1 MASAYMPLDQGV
13 LDVQV
18 RVLEQALHS
27 PEYRFNAAAR
37 AVFEARLITL
47 RLASIATEAPL
58 AQARTLSAR
67 LAKQA
72 RT

>member
-1 MASAYMPLDQGV
+1 MATDQGV

-27 PEYRFNAAAR
+27 PEYKFNSMAR
-37 AVFEARLITL
+37 AVFEARLVTL
-47 RLASIATEAPL
+47 RLASIAAETPL
-58 AQARTLSAR
+58 AQPRTLNTR

-72 RT
+72 RA

>member
-1 MASAYMPLDQGV
+1 MATDQGV

-27 PEYRFNAAAR
+27 PEYKFNAAAR

-47 RLASIATEAPL
+47 RLASIAAEAPL
-58 AQARTLSAR
+58 AQVQTFNTR

>member
-1 MASAYMPLDQGV
+1 MATDQSV

-27 PEYRFNAAAR
+27 PEFKFNAAAR

-47 RLASIATEAPL
+47 RLASIAAEAPL
-58 AQARTLSAR
+58 TQARTFNAR

>member
-1 MASAYMPLDQGV
+1 MATDQGV

-27 PEYRFNAAAR
+27 PEYKFNSMAR
-37 AVFEARLITL
+37 AVFEARLVTL
-47 RLASIATEAPL
+47 RLASIAAETPL
-58 AQARTLSAR
+58 AHPRTLNTR

-72 RT
+72 RA

>member
-1 MASAYMPLDQGV
+1 MTTDQGV

-18 RVLEQALHS
+18 RVLEQALRS
-27 PEYRFNAAAR
+27 PEYRFNSLAR
-37 AVFEARLITL
+37 AVFEARLVTL
-47 RLASIATEAPL
+47 RLASIAAKAPP
-58 AQARTLSAR
+58 AQARALNAG